1 MAEKIEVNVDK
12 AKDLVSMA
20 IQAIVAIA
28 LIVAMYYVSLY
39 ASMQDSLV
47 QVTYGS
53 KDRVRVAPGEVTSET
68 ILGTDKRLTLSGR
81 PLEHLSQSKHQAGG
95 IQFSYSFWMQLP
107 EPGMGPLRRV
117 LLLRGDPQT
126 ATFSSDGS
134 NNFSMP
140 VAFCPLVLVTR
151 NADHDVTISVHVNT
165 DKELNFSSVHR
176 VPNGKSPVNFAKYNL
191 VTVTVIDAFG
201 FGSPTETSL
210 SCSVWLNQ
218 VEYKTVGPTAM
229 GGLKLNSGNLYIL
242 PSQTM
247 GLIAN
252 GTGAAAN
259 VKVKNVDYC
268 NYVMSSDQIY
278 DKIYKESEDN
288 AKPYRMRNTTSGT
301 QAWND
306 ISMAHLSV

>member
-12 AKDLVSMA
+12 AKDLASMA

-47 QVTYGS
+47 QVTYGV
-53 KDRVRVAPGEVTSET
+53 KDRVRVAPGEIPQDTV
-68 ILGTDKRLTLSGR
+68 IGTDKRLTLSGR
-81 PLEHLSQSKHQAGG
+81 NLEHLSQSKHQRGG

-107 EPGMGPLRRV
+107 DPSQGALRRV

-126 ATFSSDGS
+126 TAFSSDGATF
-134 NNFSMP
+134 NMP

-151 NADHDVTISVHVNT
+151 DTNNDVTISVHVNT
-165 DKELNFSSVHR
+165 DKELNFSSVHS
-176 VPNGKSPVNFAKYNL
+176 VPNGGSPVNFSKYNL

-218 VEYKTVGPTAM
+218 VEYKTVGPTSM

-242 PSQTM
+242 PSSNL
-247 GLIAN
+247 GLISN
-252 GTGAAAN
+252 MDGAAAS

-268 NYVMSSDQIY
+268 NYVMSSEQIY
-278 DKIYKESEDN
+278 DKIYKESDES

>member
-12 AKDLVSMA
+12 AKDLASMA
-20 IQAIVAIA
+20 IQAVVAIA

-39 ASMQDSLV
+39 ASMQDNLV

-53 KDRVRVAPGEVTSET
+53 KDRVRVAPGEITHET

-81 PLEHLSQSKHQAGG
+81 PLEHLSQSKNRPGG

-107 EPGMGPLRRV
+107 EPSAGPFRRV
-117 LLLRGDPQT
+117 VLLRGDPQT
-126 ATFSSDGS
+126 AKFSSDGGE
-134 NNFSMP
+134 FQLP

-165 DKELNFSSVHR
+165 DKELNFSSVHS
-176 VPNGKSPVNFAKYNL
+176 VPNGASPVNFAKYNL
-191 VTVTVIDAFG
+191 VTITVIDAFG

-218 VEYKTVGPTAM
+218 VEYKTVGPTSM
-229 GGLKLNSGNLYIL
+229 GGLKLNSGNLYVL

-247 GLIAN
+247 GLISN
-252 GTGAAAN
+252 GSAN

-278 DKIYKESEDN
+278 DKIYKESEEN